1 MPVTGSAG
9 SKTFTRQVDVYTGS
23 DAWAQLDAAAIG
35 VRSQDQD
42 YEGNDIA
49 SALNVMLMKDG
60 GNTATA
66 DIPMGTNKFTGV
78 GNAAARTQFASAAQI
93 ADGALIYAGTSAGT
107 DTITATLSPA
117 ITAYVAGMMIVFRA
131 GGTNT
136 GAATLNVNSVGAADI
151 KKGAAGTVALAAGDI
166 TTGGIYIVVYNGTT
180 GDFELKNPKLPDGFA
195 TTDSPQFTGI
205 ELGHASDTTITRASA
220 GDIQVEGNR
229 VFRVGGTD
237 VPIADGGTG
246 ASTAADAFTALKQ
259 AASDTATG
267 VIEIA
272 TAAEQVTGTDTAL
285 AVVSGRQ
292 HLHDSAAK
300 AWCYSVGNSTTINKS
315 YNITSVA
322 DTGTGNVTVNIAN
335 DFDSDDWV
343 SVHAAEGGSN
353 TFPQVNTGKAAG
365 SVSLL
370 AKDAGGNVNDPG
382 FWDLVCFGQL
392 A

>member
-1 MPVTGSAG
+1 MPITGSAPN
-9 SKTFTRQVDVYTGS
+9 KTFTRTVDGLTGS
-23 DAWAQLDAAAIG
+23 DCWQQLDAAKPGILSVDA
-35 VRSQDQD
+35 DEHD
-42 YEGNDIA
+42 EDIA
-49 SALNVMLMKDG
+49 TALRVMWQRDG
-60 GNTATA
+60 GNQPTA
-66 DIPMGTNKFTGV
+66 DLPLNSQKFTGV

-107 DTITATLSPA
+107 DTVTATLSPA

-136 GAATLNVNSVGAADI
+136 GAATLNINSVGAADI

-180 GDFELKNPKLPDGFA
+180 GDFELQNPKLPDGFA

-229 VFRVGGTD
+229 VFRVGAVD

-272 TAAEQVTGTDTAL
+272 TAAEQVTGTDTAR
-285 AVVSGRQ
+285 AVVPGRQ
-292 HLHDSAAK
+292 HFHDSAAK

-322 DTGTGNVTVNIAN
+322 DTATGNVTVNIAN

-370 AKDAGGNVNDPG
+370 AKDAGGSANDPG